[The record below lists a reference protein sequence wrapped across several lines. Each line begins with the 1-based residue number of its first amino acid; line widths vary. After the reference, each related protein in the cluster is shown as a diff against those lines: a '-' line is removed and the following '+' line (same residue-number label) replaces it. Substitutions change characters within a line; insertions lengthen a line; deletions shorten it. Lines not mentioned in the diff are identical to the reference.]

1 MAITLTRT
9 TIALFGIGLTVLI
22 ILAALQAPI
31 GESFSRITQDF
42 WGWTA
47 ILDLYLGFILI
58 AIIIGIFEENKI
70 IAAFWILP
78 LFFLGNIW
86 SALWLVFKLK
96 KLVNRLKMQGISG

>member
-22 ILAALQAPI
+22 ILAALQTPI